1 MAWST
6 TRTGANGPIGS
17 RQSLRHSL
25 SCDPKPS
32 KPHSTIPKHK
42 CRAVSVA
49 GLPRRLPAGTSAW
62 LWCSTE
68 SSTCCRLGI
77 GSCLA
82 LSFALSWDIRRNSFL
97 GFQDV
102 LKGFSFF
109 CSPLTT
115 PSPIL
120 LESMPLRSPCK
131 PPLAVAVWG
140 TVSPCRC
147 HATHCGIPN
156 LDARATDGAWGQV
169 MPSPCWLQ
177 ARLLKVSLIKMMP
190 GADSCGMMVWITQQT
205 GQPRSRQSPTA
216 SATSACSRGGIH
228 GTFSAVGYI
237 GHSGG
242 ALPARAGGTLS
253 RLAAVFAACCVA
265 AGADSC
271 IYDSRGGRA
280 IAPAG
285 TDGGRGGGVGR
296 R

>member
-1 MAWST
+1 MAPGNQ
-6 TRTGANGPIGS
+6 TRNVGA
-17 RQSLRHSL
+17 
-25 SCDPKPS
+25 
-32 KPHSTIPKHK
+32 T
-42 CRAVSVA
+42 
-49 GLPRRLPAGTSAW
+49 
-62 LWCSTE
+62 
-68 SSTCCRLGI
+68 
-77 GSCLA
+77 
-82 LSFALSWDIRRNSFL
+82 
-97 GFQDV
+97 
-102 LKGFSFF
+102 
-109 CSPLTT
+109 
-115 PSPIL
+115 
-120 LESMPLRSPCK
+120 
-131 PPLAVAVWG
+131 LAVALQAA
-140 TVSPCRC
+140 PCGRRLGDC
-147 HATHCGIPN
+147 VALQVPRHTLCIPN

-242 ALPARAGGTLS
+242 ALPGRAWGTLS

>member
-1 MAWST
+1 MALST

-120 LESMPLRSPCK
+120 LESMGQA
-131 PPLAVAVWG
+131 PPLPYTDWLDSAAY
-140 TVSPCRC
+140 SPDPRHPQGGGKPRPYIYSGC
-147 HATHCGIPN
+147 AEAYAP
-156 LDARATDGAWGQV
+156 AAAWIFPLNG
-169 MPSPCWLQ
+169 L
-177 ARLLKVSLIKMMP
+177 A
-190 GADSCGMMVWITQQT
+190 IT
-205 GQPRSRQSPTA
+205 GDV
-216 SATSACSRGGIH
+216 ACSALEAMFIREVHFSSEQFKQTRGAH
-228 GTFSAVGYI
+228 VD
-237 GHSGG
+237 
-242 ALPARAGGTLS
+242 AG
-253 RLAAVFAACCVA
+253 
-265 AGADSC
+265 SC
-271 IYDSRGGRA
+271 IAS
-280 IAPAG
+280 
-285 TDGGRGGGVGR
+285 
-296 R
+296 

>member
-1 MAWST
+1 MALST

-120 LESMPLRSPCK
+120 LESMGWSGAGWGPLWP
-131 PPLAVAVWG
+131 
-140 TVSPCRC
+140 
-147 HATHCGIPN
+147 
-156 LDARATDGAWGQV
+156 
-169 MPSPCWLQ
+169 
-177 ARLLKVSLIKMMP
+177 
-190 GADSCGMMVWITQQT
+190 
-205 GQPRSRQSPTA
+205 
-216 SATSACSRGGIH
+216 
-228 GTFSAVGYI
+228 
-237 GHSGG
+237 
-242 ALPARAGGTLS
+242 PARGVPEIKAHPCFEAHCIFLHLTAILS
-253 RLAAVFAACCVA
+253 HKNSQHNMAALWGLCP
-265 AGADSC
+265 
-271 IYDSRGGRA
+271 SR
-280 IAPAG
+280 
-285 TDGGRGGGVGR
+285 
-296 R
+296 

>member
-120 LESMPLRSPCK
+120 LESMGWEGLYGRPPC
-131 PPLAVAVWG
+131 PSIRRALPSVG
-140 TVSPCRC
+140 
-147 HATHCGIPN
+147 
-156 LDARATDGAWGQV
+156 ARAVERRGEGLYGRPLLGQG
-169 MPSPCWLQ
+169 L
-177 ARLLKVSLIKMMP
+177 
-190 GADSCGMMVWITQQT
+190 
-205 GQPRSRQSPTA
+205 
-216 SATSACSRGGIH
+216 RGR
-228 GTFSAVGYI
+228 
-237 GHSGG
+237 
-242 ALPARAGGTLS
+242 P
-253 RLAAVFAACCVA
+253 
-265 AGADSC
+265 
-271 IYDSRGGRA
+271 
-280 IAPAG
+280 
-285 TDGGRGGGVGR
+285 
-296 R
+296 